1 MEYEFQNAIGKSVGE
16 VVRDVTDFL
25 SCSCVINPERQID
38 LAQILP
44 DLNMAEQFSFALLSE
59 AQMQGVRTEE
69 AESFYRHA
77 VGSLVPDAI
86 MDRMIAAFR
95 DPSGD
100 DYRLYRAKYGNSF
113 TLLDG
118 SYWSTCL
125 ALGIDCERIED
136 VLQYLRLFTVCLM
149 EYAYM
154 GDRNPTQTYTWT
166 YYESFRAMLDELTAP
181 PEEPPKPIRVRAIGG
196 TAGKRTE
203 EGYALSLGV
212 DLENPNPDRLAR
224 AIRLDITLK
233 DREGNTVAVI
243 KDQIHCMDPSAIYHY
258 GITRKIKGAAVA
270 SISASAK
277 AGGYLK
283 LSTPI
288 MKHITLSN
296 LRLGKDEEQTHLTG
310 KMDSKYDT
318 PISTFTLHYQ
328 FLSADNKILGG
339 GNEWIPQ
346 GIDGHG
352 SCDFSTTLPLTVKN
366 TAKAVY
372 SIDFDAVELIK

>member
-59 AQMQGVRTEE
+59 AQTQGVRAEE
-69 AESFYRHA
+69 AEAFYRHA
-77 VGSLVPDAI
+77 VGSLIPDAV

-154 GDRNPTQTYTWT
+154 GNRNPERTYTWK
-166 YYESFRAMLDELTAP
+166 YYESFRRMLDDLTAP
-181 PEEPPKPIRVRAIGG
+181 PEPDPLPLRVRALGG
-196 TAGKRTE
+196 TAGKR
-203 EGYALSLGV
+203 EGEVYTLSLGIDV
-212 DLENPNPDRLAR
+212 ENPNPDRMAYDVE
-224 AIRLDITLK
+224 LDITLK
-233 DREGNTVAVI
+233 DRTGAVI
-243 KDQIHCMDPSAIYHY
+243 TTVKDRIRSIDPATVYHY
-258 GITRKIKGAAVA
+258 GVTRRIRGAATA
-270 SISASAK
+270 GISASAK
-277 AGGYLK
+277 AGMHLK

-288 MKHITLSN
+288 MKHVKLESFRQIKQENVTAVRGD
-296 LRLGKDEEQTHLTG
+296 LRSE
-310 KMDSKYDT
+310 YDT
-318 PISTFTLHYQ
+318 PLRSLTFHYQ
-328 FLSADNKILGG
+328 FLSPDNKILGG
-339 GNEWIPQ
+339 GSEWLAD
-346 GIDGHG
+346 GIAANG
-352 SCDFSTTLPLTVKN
+352 SAAFASELPLAIKN
-366 TAKAVY
+366 ASKVVY
-372 SIDFDAVELIK
+372 SLDFDAMELI

>member
-1 MEYEFQNAIGKSVGE
+1 MIH
-16 VVRDVTDFL
+16 
-25 SCSCVINPERQID
+25 PEKQID
-38 LAQILP
+38 LCRLLP

-59 AQMQGVRTEE
+59 AKAQGVDREE
-69 AESFYRHA
+69 AEKFYLHA
-77 VGSLVPDAI
+77 VGMS
-86 MDRMIAAFR
+86 MDSAVTDSMIQAFR
-95 DPSGD
+95 DPDSELFAI
-100 DYRLYRAKYGNSF
+100 YRKKYGNSF

-118 SYWSTCL
+118 SYWATAL
-125 ALGIDCERIED
+125 ALGIDAGQVSD

-154 GDRNPTQTYTWT
+154 GDRNPAQTYTWT

-212 DLENPNPDRLAR
+212 DLENSNPDRLAR